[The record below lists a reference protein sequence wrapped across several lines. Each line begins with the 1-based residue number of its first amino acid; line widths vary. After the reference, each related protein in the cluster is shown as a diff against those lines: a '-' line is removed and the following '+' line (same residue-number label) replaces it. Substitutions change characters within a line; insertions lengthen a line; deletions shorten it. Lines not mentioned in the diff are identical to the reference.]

1 MKIQN
6 LTRRG
11 LMASGA
17 AATFIATLGAS
28 KSVAWPRVGVSAPN
42 TPANAAPIADYM
54 FTEGNTAALGAA
66 KRVIITNFVVAFQL
80 DGMVR
85 NNNETRIG
93 NTTFGSGNA
102 REVASKMTWANPDA
116 AMMQEIADAG
126 LAALKANFRAK
137 GIEVLDEAV
146 LAAQPAYASI
156 IAANGLNNLEDFPIL
171 NNAEI
176 ARLGTTIGD
185 TTSDGAKIVSARGLR
200 PYTHSIFEGGQ
211 CCSVTKGFPSRQMY
225 YVPGHEID
233 LAKALDAV
241 VVKAWQ
247 FVYFTK
253 LAAGVTGSWA
263 TGVNGNQYSA
273 SASSAVRIIEQKT
286 RLSFRLP
293 TSTMRTKNTPR
304 LVEPK
309 DGDVVV
315 ALGKPMFIGDQYY
328 NIENSRQSLGA
339 SILHSGVQHLNFAAT
354 LTNPAEYKTG
364 VNGAIAKTL
373 EGLVGTALGR

>member
-1 MKIQN
+1 MKN
-6 LTRRG
+6 LNLSRRN
-11 LMASGA
+11 LMAA
-17 AATFIATLGAS
+17 ASAASFTSLIGVNLANAWPSVGAS
-28 KSVAWPRVGVSAPN
+28 APSA
-42 TPANAAPIADYM
+42 PANAAPIADYM
-54 FTEGNTAALGAA
+54 FTEGNTAALAGI
-66 KRVIITNFVVAFQL
+66 KRVIISDFVVAFQL

-93 NTTFGSGNA
+93 NTTFGGGNA

-116 AMMQEIADAG
+116 VMMQEIADVG
-126 LAALKANFRAK
+126 LAALKADFRAK

-146 LAAQPAYASI
+146 LASQPAYASI
-156 IAANGLNNLEDFPIL
+156 IAANGINNLEDYPIP

-185 TTSDGAKIVSARGLR
+185 TTSDGAKIVSARGLK

-211 CCSVTKGFPSRQMY
+211 CCSVTKTLPSRQMY

-241 VVKAWQ
+241 MVKAWQ

-315 ALGKPMFIGDQYY
+315 ALSKPMFIGDQYF
-328 NIENSRQSLGA
+328 NIAAAQQSLGA
-339 SILHSGVQHLNFAAT
+339 SILRSGAQHLNFAAT
-354 LTNPAEYKTG
+354 LSNPGAYKTE
-364 VNGAIAKTL
+364 VNAAIAGVL
-373 EGLVGTALGR
+373 ENLVGTALGR